1 MTKRIR
7 LTIEWDGAC
16 SEFDWAC
23 QVSDTVQASD
33 RSGLTRVARIEYLT
47 NHGST
52 PVVDARYGEQWRADR
67 ARQRIVDNWP
77 SV

>member
-1 MTKRIR
+1 MKRIR

-16 SEFDWAC
+16 SEVDWAR
-23 QVSDTVQASD
+23 VLSDAVEAND
-33 RSGLTRVARIEYLT
+33 RSGLTRVVHEEFLT
-47 NHGST
+47 NHGGT
-52 PVVDARYGEQWRADR
+52 PVVDARYGEQWRTDR